1 MFTEVGN
8 FYLRNAWFI
17 SFLWVDIYLCCYLH
31 FTLLFTLVILYSVC
45 ILLMRL
51 PTSQEWPE
59 EVYPAYAN
67 GPGYVLSSDIVDFIM
82 SEFTKQGLKVQFYN
96 SLLGKKPLPCNRCNK
111 DSPPCHFYTWIHA
124 KIAFEYWT
132 LVIISSEYHFLQ

>member
-1 MFTEVGN
+1 
-8 FYLRNAWFI
+8 
-17 SFLWVDIYLCCYLH
+17 
-31 FTLLFTLVILYSVC
+31 
-45 ILLMRL
+45 MRL

-96 SLLGKKPLPCNRCNK
+96 SLLENKPLPCNRRNK
-111 DSPPCHFYTWIHA
+111 DSPPCHFYT
-124 KIAFEYWT
+124 
-132 LVIISSEYHFLQ
+132 